1 MNTKLEART
10 VDASNLQASK
20 SKITDLPKDTELM
33 SVIGPVI
40 AWHAITAVNLC
51 VKDTGHG

>member
-1 MNTKLEART
+1 VNTKLEART